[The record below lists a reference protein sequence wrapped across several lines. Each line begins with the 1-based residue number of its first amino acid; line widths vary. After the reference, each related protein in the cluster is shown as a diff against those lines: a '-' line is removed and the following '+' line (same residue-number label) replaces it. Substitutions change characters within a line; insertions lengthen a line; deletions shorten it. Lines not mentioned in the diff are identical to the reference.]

1 MTVSYIDP
9 YQRAYGPPSSKI
21 PGNPVQYFIN
31 PVGIQSIILSAIELS
46 KSTVLTTDA
55 LQAFS
60 INAHL
65 APQVGSQSVITYP
78 LVQGMG
84 FITAIYRNLMPSIQS
99 AVFFRSLVKS
109 PQTGSGIFKYQL
121 TLEDGKSWLLY
132 AIPNNGQDPQLQ
144 LVSSSQIQGTRGWNG
159 TIQVSHNNAGQ
170 AGETIYDISAGVYP
184 IGGNV
189 VAGVSGATGTYRLG
203 WTKGGVTS
211 KKLLMFALPHH
222 VATFD
227 SVTASQ
233 KTNLR
238 LQTTSKGIATAVYAD
253 IWTLVEPSLPIDMTF
268 APWTPNLKTKS
279 TFSTNAAN
287 IIKQV
292 AASEV
297 SQNMNAQTY
306 LDSMYFSGKALS
318 KFAMIVYTIHD
329 LLHEPDFAAMG
340 LEQLKGAFAKFV
352 TNQQI
357 YPLVYDSKWGGIVS
371 SATYQ
376 SKDPNQDFGNTYYND
391 HHFHYGKDGRANLEK
406 INI

>member
-1 MTVSYIDP
+1 MSYIDA
-9 YQRAYGPPSSKI
+9 YQRAYGPSSSTI
-21 PGNPVQYFIN
+21 PGRPVQYFIN

-60 INAHL
+60 VNAHL
-65 APQVGSQSVITYP
+65 APQAGSKSVITFP

-84 FITAIYRNLMPSIQS
+84 FVTAIYRNLMPSIQS
-99 AVFFRSLVKS
+99 GVFFHSLVNS
-109 PQTGSGIFKYQL
+109 TQQPGSGVFKYHL

-132 AIPNNGQDPQLQ
+132 AASTNGQDPQLK
-144 LVSSSQIQGTRGWNG
+144 LVSNSQIQGFRGWSG
-159 TIQVSHNNAGQ
+159 TIQVSQNNAGQ
-170 AGETIYDISAGVYP
+170 AGETIYDASAGVYP

-189 VAGVSGATGTYRLG
+189 VAGVSGTTGTYRLG
-203 WTKGGVTS
+203 WTKGGITS

-222 VATFD
+222 VASFD
-227 SVTASQ
+227 STTASQ
-233 KTNLR
+233 KTELR
-238 LQTTSKGIATAVYAD
+238 LQTTSKGIATAIKAD
-253 IWTLVEPSLPIDMTF
+253 LWTLVEPSLPIDITF
-268 APWTPNLKTKS
+268 APWTPSMKTKS

-318 KFAMIVYTIHD
+318 KFAMIVYTIKD
-329 LLHEPDFAAMG
+329 LLHEPDLAAIG

-391 HHFHYGKDGRANLEK
+391 HHFHYGKDELANLEK
-406 INI
+406 SNL